1 MTRLGKL
8 LCAFALLACIPASA
22 QLLGEGLAITTES
35 LPHAAVHQN
44 YFHELRARGGTV
56 PLHWQITSGALP
68 PGLALDAATGRI
80 AGAATAPGDYPFTV
94 KVTDAAQPAQV
105 AIREFVLRVLAPLTM
120 EWKLQPRVESD
131 KAVHGA
137 VTLTNGTGDAFDM
150 TFIAVAVNDIG
161 KAFAL
166 GYQHFTLA
174 PASTSPRIEFGST
187 LPAGQYVVHVDAV
200 AEVPARGAIYRAR
213 LQTSQ
218 ALTLTG
224 LP

>member
-1 MTRLGKL
+1 MGQGKL
-8 LCAFALLACIPASA
+8 LSAIALLTCISAGA

-35 LPHAAVHQN
+35 LPNAALHQN

-56 PLHWQITSGALP
+56 PLHWQITKGALP
-68 PGLALDAATGRI
+68 PGLTLDAATGRI
-80 AGAATAPGDYPFTV
+80 AGTATAPGDYPFTV
-94 KVTDAAQPAQV
+94 KVTDAAHPAQ
-105 AIREFVLRVLAPLTM
+105 AATCEFVLQVAAPLTM
-120 EWKLQPRVESD
+120 EWKLKPRVEGD
-131 KAVHGA
+131 KAIRGA
-137 VTLTNGTGDAFDM
+137 VAIANGTGDAFDM
-150 TFIAVAVNDIG
+150 TFIAVAVNEIG

-213 LQTSQ
+213 LQTSGP
-218 ALTLTG
+218 LTLTG

>member
-1 MTRLGKL
+1 MRRGKL
-8 LCAFALLACIPASA
+8 LCAFALLTCISA
-22 QLLGEGLAITTES
+22 GAQILGEGLAITTDS
-35 LPHAAVHQN
+35 SPNAALHQN

-56 PLHWQITSGALP
+56 PLHWQITRGALP

-80 AGAATAPGDYPFTV
+80 AGAATSPGDYAFAV

-105 AIREFVLRVLAPLTM
+105 ATREFVLKVLAPLTM
-120 EWKLQPRVESD
+120 EWKLYPHAEGDR
-131 KAVHGA
+131 AIRGA
-137 VTLTNGTGDAFDM
+137 VAITNGTGDAFDM
-150 TFIAVAVNDIG
+150 TFIAVAVNEIG

-200 AEVPARGAIYRAR
+200 AEVPASGVIYRAR
-213 LQTSQ
+213 KQTTE
-218 ALTLTG
+218 ALVLTG